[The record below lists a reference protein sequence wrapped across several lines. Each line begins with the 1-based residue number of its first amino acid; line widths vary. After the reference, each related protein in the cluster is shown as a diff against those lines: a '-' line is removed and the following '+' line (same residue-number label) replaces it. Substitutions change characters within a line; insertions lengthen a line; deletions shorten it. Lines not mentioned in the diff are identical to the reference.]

1 MSFSN
6 IYGHSKQIGM
16 LQKAMS
22 QGRLGQ
28 SYIFSGLPAIGK
40 KTLALEF
47 ARAMNCE
54 KLSAPAD
61 SCGLCPSCRKML
73 SGNHPDMYVLETS
86 SQFIRIDAI
95 RAIQEQMTFKP
106 LEGGKRIFII
116 NDADKMNEQAA
127 NALLKTLEEPSADNF
142 LILITA
148 RPYWLPQTILSRCR
162 QLRFNPLSAETVARF
177 LVEHKEIDETQ
188 ASLLANLS
196 GGSIGGALDLNTE
209 DMIVFRAELSRRLAQ
224 GGSDPMNR
232 LMLASFLGQDKKEI
246 RQGLQILKTFFR
258 DAIAYKETARES
270 MIINADQLPLIASL
284 AARLSGDELL
294 SNIAWAEKSNETIEM
309 NVNKSLTLEAM
320 AFKLHF

>member
-6 IYGHSKQIGM
+6 IYGHSRQIGM

-28 SYIFSGLPAIGK
+28 SYIFSGLAAIGK

-54 KLSAPAD
+54 KLSTLHD
-61 SCGLCPSCRKML
+61 SCGLCPSCRKMI
-73 SGNHPDMYVLETS
+73 SGNHPDMHIIETQ

-127 NALLKTLEEPSADNF
+127 NALLKTLEEPSIDNF

-162 QLRFNPLSAETVARF
+162 QLRFTPLSAETVARF
-177 LVEHKEIDETQ
+177 LVEKMEIDKTQ

-196 GGSIGGALDLNTE
+196 GGSIGEALDLKTE
-209 DMIVFRAELSRRLAQ
+209 EMIVFRSELGRQLEDGA
-224 GGSDPMNR
+224 SDPMNR
-232 LMLASFLGQDKKEI
+232 LMLASFLGQDKEEI
-246 RQGLQILKTFFR
+246 RQGLHILKTFFR
-258 DAIAYKETARES
+258 DAIAYKETAS
-270 MIINADQLPLIASL
+270 DAMVINADQLPLVAAL
-284 AARLSGDELL
+284 AARLSGQQLL
-294 SNIAWAEKSNETIEM
+294 SNIALAEKSSETIEM

-320 AFKLHF
+320 AFKLHL